1 RRKGCLKLK
10 ALFKQN
16 LILILLIIGVVLT
29 PLIIKRDSEFE
40 RADGQAEDLIGEID
54 PNYEP
59 WAEAFCEQPR
69 GEVESLMFSLQV
81 AVGEGDIGYIFRVL
95 RERRKVVTD
104 R

>member
-1 RRKGCLKLK
+1 LKLK

-40 RADGQAEDLIGEID
+40 GADGQAEDLIGEID

-59 WAEAFCEQPR
+59 WAEAFWEPPS

-81 AVGEGDIGYIFRVL
+81 AVGAGAIGYIFGVL
-95 RERRKVVTD
+95 RERRKVVTN